1 MFEGARFQGVEEH
14 STEEDYSS
22 WLLPAI
28 KRLLSQFAVSLAEL
42 DSYAVCA
49 GPGSFTGLRVGLTT
63 VKAWAEIYC
72 KPIVALS
79 RLEAL
84 TLSGRT
90 AQDRLMPDYGSAAT
104 YRFIATYFDARREQV
119 FAALYRQ
126 SGGAF
131 KAVEEESV
139 TGLPNFLA
147 WVRTE
152 AKDEPGIVLSGHT
165 DVVPVE
171 GQNWTSD
178 PFTLTSRNGRLYG
191 RGSADMKG
199 FIASCLA
206 MARTAVERDLKMP
219 IHFAFS
225 YDEEVGCIGVRRLI
239 TMLKNMKPRPRFCLV
254 GEAYT
259 GKKSFALVPST
270 RAA

>member
-1 MFEGARFQGVEEH
+1 MRFIVVDTADARGSVALFEGAQFQGVEEH

-22 WLLPAI
+22 WLLPAV
-28 KRLLSQFAVSLAEL
+28 KRVLLRFAVSLAEL

-63 VKAWAEIYC
+63 VKAWAEIYG

-104 YRFIATYFDARREQV
+104 YRFTATYFDARREQV

-152 AKDEPGIVLSGHT
+152 AKDEPVRWITPDVDLLTLQPDWASMAKKGHMLQF
-165 DVVPVE
+165 VPP
-171 GQNWTSD
+171 
-178 PFTLTSRNGRLYG
+178 PFAIGLGRLAYRKFLQG
-191 RGSADMKG
+191 Q
-199 FIASCLA
+199 
-206 MARTAVERDLKMP
+206 RTDAISFD
-219 IHFAFS
+219 AN
-225 YDEEVGCIGVRRLI
+225 YVRRSDAELFW
-239 TMLKNMKPRPRFCLV
+239 KENKP
-254 GEAYT
+254 T
-259 GKKSFALVPST
+259 IKS
-270 RAA
+270 